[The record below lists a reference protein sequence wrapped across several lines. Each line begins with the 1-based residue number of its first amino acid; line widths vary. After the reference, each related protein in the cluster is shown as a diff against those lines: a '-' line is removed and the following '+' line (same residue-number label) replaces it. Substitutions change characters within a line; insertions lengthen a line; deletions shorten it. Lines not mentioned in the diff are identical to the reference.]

1 MGQFYPWVKLKLPLI
16 LSMVMEDNEF
26 QAIEN
31 QVDDIEPQHVHSRPP
46 SCSFPL
52 LQYHVVH
59 QLSVGIGG
67 EVV

>member
-1 MGQFYPWVKLKLPLI
+1 
-16 LSMVMEDNEF
+16 MEDNEF

-31 QVDDIEPQHVHSRPP
+31 QVDNIEPQHVHSRPP

-67 EVV
+67 GGGCLRIKGS

>member
-1 MGQFYPWVKLKLPLI
+1 MK
-16 LSMVMEDNEF
+16 DNEF
-26 QAIEN
+26 EAIEN
-31 QVDDIEPQHVHSRPP
+31 QVDNIEPQHVHSRPP

-59 QLSVGIGG
+59 QLSLGVGE

>member
-1 MGQFYPWVKLKLPLI
+1 
-16 LSMVMEDNEF
+16 MEDNEF

-31 QVDDIEPQHVHSRPP
+31 QDDIEPQHVHSTPP

-52 LQYHVVH
+52 LQYHVVN